1 MKNRKHCT
9 RRMWWWWI
17 KKKVSWLYSTRFFLR
32 VLFIKILNIIT
43 LFILF
48 FIIIILF
55 FFYYLS
61 FIYYNYYSTTAIPS
75 LIIGIA
81 KYKYNSK
88 KVKSLHT
95 TEELT
100 ADWWFL
106 SWWCAGAQVVSY
118 WEGEIL
124 DTYFS
129 EKWSKK
135 SKNNK
140 QNKTKIHGDTLKLH
154 VTTLKVQRETWS
166 NKQIDGATNK
176 QIDRATKNKSI
187 LEENLF
193 VIKYEDHEMRII
205 VV

>member
-81 KYKYNSK
+81 KYKYNNK
-88 KVKSLHT
+88 KVKSFTYHST
-95 TEELT
+95 GSVRPIKEQ
-100 ADWWFL
+100 ARARSSSRWF
-106 SWWCAGAQVVSY
+106 
-118 WEGEIL
+118 
-124 DTYFS
+124 
-129 EKWSKK
+129 KK
-135 SKNNK
+135 KRNF
-140 QNKTKIHGDTLKLH
+140 GKLLLG
-154 VTTLKVQRETWS
+154 T
-166 NKQIDGATNK
+166 
-176 QIDRATKNKSI
+176 
-187 LEENLF
+187 
-193 VIKYEDHEMRII
+193 
-205 VV
+205 